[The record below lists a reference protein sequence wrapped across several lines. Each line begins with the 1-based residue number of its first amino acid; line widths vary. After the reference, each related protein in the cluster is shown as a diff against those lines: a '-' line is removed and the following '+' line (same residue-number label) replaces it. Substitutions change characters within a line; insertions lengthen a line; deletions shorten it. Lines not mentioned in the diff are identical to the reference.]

1 MLMVMRLNPTLSSVS
16 PDPTSEV
23 FTKRRKDVS
32 LPQPV
37 RGTHDLLPEDF
48 ARHVHVIG
56 TARDVAA
63 RFGYAE
69 MATPIFEFTEVF
81 ARTMGESSDVVSK
94 EMYSFE
100 SRSGESM
107 TLRPE
112 YTAGICRAFISNGL
126 QQNVPFKVFA
136 AGPMFR
142 YERPQKGRQRQ
153 FHQIDVECIGAPE
166 AKADIEVIA
175 IGASILK
182 KLDVLKDCTLE
193 INTLGDLESRQAY
206 RAALVEYFS
215 DHKASLSKD
224 SLDRLDRNPLRILD
238 SKDKGDR
245 VLVEKAPLF
254 NDYLNSFSSDF
265 FDEVLEGLSL
275 LGIDHTL
282 NRRLVRGLDYYT
294 HTAFEFV
301 TTALGAQGAVIAGG
315 RYDGLIETLGGKPT
329 PGIGWAGGI
338 ERLAMLVENVPMAI
352 RPTAII
358 PVGKAA
364 EAVAAKLAYQLRQD
378 GLNIE
383 MAFKGNV
390 GKRMKRANKLN
401 ARAAVL
407 IGEDEL
413 ARNVCT
419 LRDLDQ
425 GEQREVELSNIS
437 AALGALV

>member
-1 MLMVMRLNPTLSSVS
+1 MSS
-16 PDPTSEV
+16 
-23 FTKRRKDVS
+23 
-32 LPQPV
+32 PQPV

-48 ARHVHVIG
+48 ARHAYVQKV
-56 TARDVAA
+56 ARDTAA
-63 RFGYAE
+63 CFGYAE
-69 MATPIFEFTEVF
+69 MATPIFEFTEIF
-81 ARTMGESSDVVSK
+81 ARTMGETSDVVSK

-100 SRSGESM
+100 SRGGESM

-175 IGASILK
+175 VGASILK
-182 KLDVLKDCTLE
+182 KLDVMKNCKLE
-193 INTLGDLESRQAY
+193 INTLGDTESRQSY
-206 RAALVEYFS
+206 RQALVDYFS
-215 DHKASLSKD
+215 DHKATLSED
-224 SLDRLDRNPLRILD
+224 SLGRLDRNPLRILD

-245 VLVEKAPLF
+245 ALVEKAPIF
-254 NDYLNSFSSDF
+254 TDYLNAFSSDF
-265 FDEVLEGLSL
+265 FAEVLEGLSL
-275 LGIDHTL
+275 LGIEYHL

-301 TTALGAQGAVIAGG
+301 TDALGAQGAVIAGG

-338 ERLAMLVENVPMAI
+338 ERLAMLVDTPVQPE
-352 RPTAII
+352 RPVAVI
-358 PVGKAA
+358 PVGDAA
-364 EAVAAKLAYQLRQD
+364 EKVAAKLAYDLRQQ
-378 GLNIE
+378 GIAIE

-413 ARNVCT
+413 AGEVCM
-419 LRDLDQ
+419 LRDLDK
-425 GEQREVELSNIS
+425 GEQREVALGQLG
-437 AALGALV
+437 AALAELV

>member
-1 MLMVMRLNPTLSSVS
+1 MSS
-16 PDPTSEV
+16 
-23 FTKRRKDVS
+23 
-32 LPQPV
+32 PQPV

-48 ARHVHVIG
+48 ARHAHVRD

-69 MATPIFEFTEVF
+69 MATPIFEFTEIF
-81 ARTMGESSDVVSK
+81 ARTMGETSDVVSK

-100 SRSGESM
+100 SRGGESM

-126 QQNVPFKVFA
+126 QQNVPFKAFA

-153 FHQIDVECIGAPE
+153 FHQIDVECIGAAE
-166 AKADIEVIA
+166 AKADIEVIS
-175 IGASILK
+175 IGAAILQS
-182 KLDVLKDCTLE
+182 LDVLDKCVLE
-193 INTLGDLESRQAY
+193 INTLGDTESRSAY
-206 RAALVEYFS
+206 RQALVDYFS
-215 DHKASLSKD
+215 DHKSALSDD
-224 SLDRLDRNPLRILD
+224 SVSRLDRNPLRILD

-254 NDYLNSFSSDF
+254 NDYLNAFSSDF

-275 LGIDHTL
+275 LGIGYNL

-301 TTALGAQGAVIAGG
+301 TDALGAQGALIAGG

-338 ERLAMLVENVPMAI
+338 ERLAMLATDIPI
-352 RPTAII
+352 GKRPIAII
-358 PVGKAA
+358 PVGEMAEKPAA
-364 EAVAAKLAYQLRQD
+364 SLAHDLRLQ
-378 GLNIE
+378 GHVIE

-413 ARNVCT
+413 ARNACT
-419 LRDLDQ
+419 LRDLDA
-425 GEQREVELSNIS
+425 GEQQDVMLDNLSKVL
-437 AALGALV
+437 AEME

>member
-1 MLMVMRLNPTLSSVS
+1 M
-16 PDPTSEV
+16 
-23 FTKRRKDVS
+23 S

-37 RGTHDLLPEDF
+37 RGTHDLLPEDYL
-48 ARHVHVIG
+48 RHAHVRE
-56 TARDVAA
+56 TAREMAS

-126 QQNVPFKVFA
+126 QQNVPFKAFA

-153 FHQIDVECIGAPE
+153 FHQIDVECIGAAE

-175 IGASILK
+175 VGASILH
-182 KLDVLKDCTLE
+182 KLGVLEHCTLE
-193 INTLGDLESRQAY
+193 INTLGDQESREAY
-206 RAALVEYFS
+206 RAALVDYFS
-215 DHKASLSKD
+215 DHKSSLSKD
-224 SLDRLDRNPLRILD
+224 SLDRLGRNPLRILD

-245 VLVEKAPLF
+245 ILVENAPLF
-254 NDYLNSFSSDF
+254 TDYLNSFSSEF
-265 FDEVLEGLSL
+265 FAEVLDGLSL
-275 LGIDHTL
+275 LGINYEL

-315 RYDGLIETLGGKPT
+315 RYDGLIEMLGGKPT

-338 ERLAMLVENVPMAI
+338 ERLAMLMDDVPIAERPIAI
-352 RPTAII
+352 V
-358 PVGKAA
+358 PVGETA
-364 EAVAAKLAYQLRQD
+364 EAFTAKLAYQLRQE

-413 ARNVCT
+413 ARNVCS

-425 GEQREVELSNIS
+425 GEQSEIPLSELS
-437 AALGALV
+437 AALGALG

>member
-1 MLMVMRLNPTLSSVS
+1 M
-16 PDPTSEV
+16 
-23 FTKRRKDVS
+23 S

-37 RGTHDLLPEDF
+37 RGTHDLLPEDY
-48 ARHVHVIG
+48 ARQAHVISV
-56 TARDVAA
+56 ARNMAA

-81 ARTMGESSDVVSK
+81 ARTMGETSDVVSK

-112 YTAGICRAFISNGL
+112 YTAGICRSFISNGL

-166 AKADIEVIA
+166 AQADIEVIA
-175 IGASILK
+175 IGAAILK
-182 KLDVLKDCTLE
+182 SLGVADKCALQ
-193 INTLGDLESRQAY
+193 INTLGDVESRQAY
-206 RAALVEYFS
+206 RNALVEYFS
-215 DHKASLSKD
+215 DHKDKLSED
-224 SLDRLDRNPLRILD
+224 SLNRLDRNPLRILD
-238 SKDKGDR
+238 SKDSGDR
-245 VLVEKAPLF
+245 ILVKKAPEF
-254 NDYLNSFSSDF
+254 TDYLNSFSKDF
-265 FDEVLEGLSL
+265 FAEVLEGLSL
-275 LGIDHTL
+275 LGIDHQL

-301 TTALGAQGAVIAGG
+301 TDALGAQGALIAGG
-315 RYDGLIETLGGKPT
+315 RYDGLIEALGGKPT

-338 ERLAMLVENVPMAI
+338 ERLAMLATGLPAPA
-352 RPTAII
+352 RPFAVI
-358 PVGKAA
+358 PVGA
-364 EAVAAKLAYQLRQD
+364 ESEKRALTLVGELRES
-378 GLNIE
+378 GLVVE

-401 ARAAVL
+401 ARAAIL
-407 IGEDEL
+407 LGEDEM
-413 ARNVCT
+413 ARNVCS
-419 LRDLDQ
+419 LKDLDA
-425 GEQREVELSNIS
+425 GEQSEVSLKDLAETL
-437 AALGALV
+437 AAMN

>member
-1 MLMVMRLNPTLSSVS
+1 M
-16 PDPTSEV
+16 
-23 FTKRRKDVS
+23 S

-48 ARHVHVIG
+48 KRHAYVRD
-56 TARDVAA
+56 TARDIAA

-81 ARTMGESSDVVSK
+81 ARTMGETSDVVSK

-100 SRSGESM
+100 SRGGESM

-112 YTAGICRAFISNGL
+112 YTAGICRSFISNGL

-136 AGPMFR
+136 NGPMFR

-153 FHQIDVECIGAPE
+153 FHQIDVECIGAAE

-175 IGASILK
+175 IGSAILK
-182 KLDVLKDCTLE
+182 TLGVLDSCSLQ
-193 INTLGDLESRQAY
+193 INTLGDTESRHAY
-206 RAALVEYFS
+206 RAALVDYFS
-215 DHKASLSKD
+215 AHKDKLSED
-224 SLDRLDRNPLRILD
+224 SLARLERNPLRILD
-238 SKDKGDR
+238 SKDRGDQ
-245 VLVEKAPLF
+245 VLVRSAPEF
-254 NDYLNSFSSDF
+254 TDYLNSFSTDF
-265 FDEVLEGLSL
+265 FAEVLEGLNL
-275 LGIDHTL
+275 LGISYEL

-315 RYDGLIETLGGKPT
+315 RYDGLIEALGGKPM

-338 ERLAMLVENVPMAI
+338 ERLAMLANEIPEQI
-352 RPTAII
+352 RPVALI
-358 PVGKAA
+358 PVGD
-364 EAVAAKLAYQLRQD
+364 EADAVISKLAHQLRLE
-378 GLNIE
+378 GITVE
-383 MAFKGNV
+383 VAFKGNV

-401 ARAAVL
+401 ARAAVM

-413 ARNVCT
+413 ANNTCT
-419 LRDLDQ
+419 FRDLDLGTQ
-425 GEQREVELSNIS
+425 EEVPLSDLQAKLATLN
-437 AALGALV
+437 

>member
-1 MLMVMRLNPTLSSVS
+1 M
-16 PDPTSEV
+16 
-23 FTKRRKDVS
+23 S

-37 RGTHDLLPEDF
+37 RGTHDLLPEEF
-48 ARHVHVIG
+48 ARHAHVQG
-56 TARDVAA
+56 TAREMAA

-153 FHQIDVECIGAPE
+153 FHQIDVECIGAAE
-166 AKADIEVIA
+166 AKADIEVVAMGAA
-175 IGASILK
+175 I
-182 KLDVLKDCTLE
+182 LDALGVMEKCTLE
-193 INTLGDLESRQAY
+193 INTLGDTESRQAY
-206 RAALVEYFS
+206 RAALVDYFN
-215 DHKASLSKD
+215 DHKSSLSQD
-224 SLDRLDRNPLRILD
+224 SLDRLTRNPLRILD

-245 VLVEKAPLF
+245 VIVEKAPLF
-254 NDYLNSFSSDF
+254 TDYLNSYSSDF
-265 FDEVLEGLSL
+265 FDEVLEGLLL
-275 LGIDHTL
+275 LGIEYHL

-301 TTALGAQGAVIAGG
+301 TTALGAQGALIAGG

-329 PGIGWAGGI
+329 PGIGWAGGV
-338 ERLAMLVENVPMAI
+338 ERLAMLADEAPAAV
-352 RPTAII
+352 RPVALI
-358 PVGKAA
+358 PVGEEA
-364 EAVAAKLAYQLRQD
+364 EAVTAKMAHQLRKD
-378 GLNIE
+378 GISIE

-401 ARAAVL
+401 ARAAIL

-413 ARNVCT
+413 ARDVCT

-425 GEQREVELSNIS
+425 GEQSEVPLANLSS
-437 AALGALV
+437 ALRRLL

>member
-1 MLMVMRLNPTLSSVS
+1 M
-16 PDPTSEV
+16 
-23 FTKRRKDVS
+23 S

-48 ARHVHVIG
+48 ARHAHVQK
-56 TARDVAA
+56 TAREIAG
-63 RFGYAE
+63 RFGYGE

-100 SRSGESM
+100 SRGGESM

-136 AGPMFR
+136 TGPMFR

-153 FHQIDVECIGAPE
+153 FHQIDVECIGAAE

-175 IGASILK
+175 LGASILRA
-182 KLDVLKDCTLE
+182 LGVMDSCTLE
-193 INTLGDLESRQAY
+193 INTLGDMESRQAY
-206 RAALVEYFS
+206 RAALVDYFN
-215 DHKASLSKD
+215 DHKSSLSKD
-224 SLDRLDRNPLRILD
+224 SLDRLGRNPLRILD

-245 VLVEKAPLF
+245 VIVEDAPLF
-254 NDYLNSFSSDF
+254 NEYLNSYSSDF
-265 FDEVLEGLSL
+265 FAEVLEGLSL
-275 LGIDHTL
+275 LGITYHL

-338 ERLAMLVENVPMAI
+338 ERLAMLLGEVPEPI
-352 RPTAII
+352 RPIAII
-358 PVGKAA
+358 PVGEVA
-364 EAVAAKLAYQLRQD
+364 EGVAAKLAHQLRQ
-378 GLNIE
+378 NEITIE

-401 ARAAVL
+401 ARAAIL
-407 IGEDEL
+407 IGENEL
-413 ARNVCT
+413 AREVCT
-419 LRDLDQ
+419 LRDLDK
-425 GEQREVELSNIS
+425 GEQREVPLSDLPVVLSEL
-437 AALGALV
+437 G